1 VPMRYHGTLFGLI
14 RCKPVLSIFWQRKS
28 EELMRQ
34 MGQAEYAI
42 DVRRL
47 TLEMLQERFL
57 ALQGHT
63 AEFTA
68 AVRRRLPAVRQALQT
83 QYDSAFALLQAV
95 S

>member
-1 VPMRYHGTLFGLI
+1 MPEYL
-14 RCKPVLSIFWQRKS
+14 KPYRKGALGALMDEYERAG

-47 TLEMLQERFL
+47 TLETLQERFL

-68 AVRRRLPAVRQALQT
+68 AVRRRLPAVRQALET